1 MSSLEQK
8 LIYMCHHTPPEV
20 VEKVFAEAKKYA
32 EADFDVYAMS
42 KPVLLHVEA
51 AYKML
56 DRLSQRFETLQSSDC
71 GENCL
76 VIVLMR
82 RIVEEEVTSLIEQIS
97 ELQL

>member
-8 LIYMCHHTPPEV
+8 LIDACPHTPLRWWRRF
-20 VEKVFAEAKKYA
+20 FAEAKKYA

-82 RIVEEEVTSLIEQIS
+82 RIVEEEVTSLIEQTS